1 MWGCQLFVVSSARGN
16 LRCSPNVIV
25 GMQRILALI
34 LPILLTLASCGSS
47 ASVTSATVDDR
58 ERGIEDSSDGEPSG
72 PEWDEL
78 DAAWQ
83 RFASQNAASYSFS
96 YTMQC
101 ECYFGPWDVRV
112 QNGALDSFV
121 VEDGDPEADPPFL
134 TVYDVFGQIQAALA
148 DGVPVRASYDPITGV
163 PVEFVYNE
171 PALASDGGFILS
183 LELFDPDQN
192 GPERVS
198 MAADLAAARGRW
210 ESAGVADYDYV
221 LTVGCFC
228 VSNGPFEVDVRD
240 AAVASIVGP
249 AGESL
254 SEELLAEIAPDVEGM
269 FALVDEALREA
280 DVLSVTYDRD
290 LGHVVRATIDYSTNT
305 SDDELDYTS
314 RLQPV
319 SDG

>member
-1 MWGCQLFVVSSARGN
+1 
-16 LRCSPNVIV
+16 
-25 GMQRILALI
+25 MQRILAVT
-34 LPILLTLASCGSS
+34 LPIFLALASCGSS
-47 ASVTSATVDDR
+47 ASITSTTVDDL
-58 ERGIEDSSDGEPSG
+58 ETGIEDSTDGEPSG

-101 ECYFGPWDVRV
+101 ECYFGPWDVTV
-112 QNGALDSFV
+112 QNGALASFV

-148 DGVPVRASYDPITGV
+148 AGVPVRASYDPVTGV

-171 PALASDGGFILS
+171 PALTSAGGFILS
-183 LELFDPDQN
+183 LGLFDPDQT
-192 GPERVS
+192 GPERAS
-198 MAADLAAARGRW
+198 MAADLAAARERW
-210 ESAGVADYDYV
+210 EAAGVADYDYI

-228 VSNGPFEVDVRD
+228 VSNGPFEVDVRE
-240 AAVASIVGP
+240 ATVVSIVGP
-249 AGESL
+249 PGESL
-254 SEELLAEIAPDVEGM
+254 SEELLAEVAPDVEGM
-269 FALVDEALREA
+269 FALIDEALREA

-290 LGHVVRATIDYSTNT
+290 LGHVVRAIIDYSKDT
-305 SDDELDYTS
+305 SDDEFDYTI